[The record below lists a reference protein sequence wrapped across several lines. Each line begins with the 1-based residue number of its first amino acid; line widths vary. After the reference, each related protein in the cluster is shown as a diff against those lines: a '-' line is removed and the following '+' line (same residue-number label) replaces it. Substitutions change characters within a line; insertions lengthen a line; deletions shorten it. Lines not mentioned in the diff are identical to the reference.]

1 MSIRPHHEA
10 RTPWYNRYAMTTPR
24 FFTLSQVT
32 ARVAEI
38 FAPHLGKTFWVRG
51 EISSGRERGGSFYCD
66 LVETGAGGAVAAK
79 LSCTLWSRDLAHIR
93 RKFEEAGLVLKLD
106 NGTEVGLL
114 CSLQYDPR
122 YGLSLKAQDA
132 DPAFALGELELR
144 RRAMLLRLEKEGLF
158 EPNRRLAV
166 PLLPQRIGVV
176 TSGSSAAFS
185 DFLKT
190 LTLPEFGFRIL
201 LADALMQGA
210 QAESSVLRALDA
222 LERLRPDL
230 VVVIRGGGS
239 RSELAALD
247 SEAVARRIASCRVPV
262 WTGIGHETDES
273 VLDYVANRRFKTPTA
288 VAEAILDRFV
298 ETARHLETARNRLGT
313 TWSYRLQM
321 ELRRLE
327 RDRTGVRQGTR
338 KMIDVASAQLEQRRQ
353 ALNQRVQRRL
363 STERTD
369 HAAARRQFVSA
380 SRSLLRAEAERLQT
394 ARGRFRTAWSYRGEM
409 ERERL
414 ASKGMALRLADPAQN
429 LKRGFALVYDR
440 KGKVITSVRGLARGD
455 GLRTRVGDGTI
466 ASNVQ
471 SVEVDEH
478 GR

>member
-1 MSIRPHHEA
+1 M
-10 RTPWYNRYAMTTPR
+10 TPPR

-32 ARVAEI
+32 ARIAEI

-66 LVETGAGGAVAAK
+66 LVETGAGGAGGAVAAK
-79 LSCTLWSRDLAHIR
+79 VACTLWSRDLARIR
-93 RKFEEAGLVLKLD
+93 RKFEDAGIALKLD
-106 NGTEVGLL
+106 DGTEVGLL

-144 RRAMLLRLEKEGLF
+144 RRAMLLRLEGEGLF

-166 PLLPQRIGVV
+166 SLLPQRIGVV
-176 TSGSSAAFS
+176 TSGTSAAFS

-190 LTLPEFGFRIL
+190 LTLPAFGFRIL
-201 LADALMQGA
+201 LADALMQGG
-210 QAESSVLRALDA
+210 QTESSVVRALEA

-230 VVVIRGGGS
+230 IVVIRGGGS
-239 RSELAALD
+239 RTELAALD
-247 SEAVARRIASCRVPV
+247 SEAVARRIAACSIPV

-321 ELRRLE
+321 EQRRLE

-338 KMIDVASAQLEQRRQ
+338 KMIDVASAELEQRRQ
-353 ALNQRVQRRL
+353 ALNLRVQRRL
-363 STERTD
+363 ATERTD

-394 ARGRFRTAWSYRGEM
+394 ARGRFRIAWSYRGEM
-409 ERERL
+409 ERGRL
-414 ASKGMALRLADPAQN
+414 ASKGMALRMADPERN
-429 LKRGFALVYDR
+429 LKRGFALVYDGTGR
-440 KGKVITSVRGLARGD
+440 VITSVRGLTRGEA
-455 GLRTRVGDGTI
+455 LSTRVGDGTI
-466 ASNVQ
+466 ASTVE
-471 SVEVDEH
+471 SVKEGGN